1 MELGRRSTRE
11 AKGAGPDSLQAG
23 AAVVTSLVF
32 LALVGVIAAALSI
45 SAKSRLEQAA
55 AIANGA
61 RAYYAAEAGLAATL
75 AGLPAGLR
83 YTGSL
88 LGPDALPDTEDDG
101 TLPYVATLA
110 EFLGRTGAAVDLR
123 VEDDGDEEP
132 ANRRSDANETIV
144 VRAVGWG
151 GGEGRRVLRAF
162 VGRQGQPYDPAAV
175 AVLDAAVQ
183 LGDDFT
189 IDGSDHQLADGC
201 ATSSGGPA
209 RAGIA
214 LADPAAL
221 EALGA
226 LLELSGAERVR
237 GAGGSPSL
245 APMRPVDA
253 RYFSDSAASATL
265 EFPGGAITGTWG
277 EIGSAVGGVVQGD
290 ASVEGLLEG
299 YGALVVTGNL
309 VIDGTL
315 RFVGSLA
322 VGGTLRVSPTGSL
335 DMCGAIICGALAN
348 EGTLVARRSRAAL
361 LLADAELR
369 SARLPR
375 LLAVREE
382 F

>member
-1 MELGRRSTRE
+1 MKLGRRSTRE
-11 AKGAGPDSLQAG
+11 GKRAGPNSSRAG
-23 AAVVTSLVF
+23 AALVTSLVF
-32 LALVGVIAAALSI
+32 LALVGVIAAALSV

-55 AIANGA
+55 AMANGA

-83 YTGSL
+83 YTSSL
-88 LGPDALPDTEDDG
+88 LGSDATAGTEDDG
-101 TLPYVATLA
+101 TLPYVAPLTELLA
-110 EFLGRTGAAVDLR
+110 RTGAAVELR

-132 ANRRSDANETIV
+132 ADQGSDANETIV

-151 GGEGRRVLRAF
+151 GGGGRRVLRAF

-175 AVLDAAVQ
+175 AVSGAAVQ
-183 LGDDFT
+183 LGDNFA
-189 IDGSDHQLADGC
+189 IDGSDYQLADGC

-214 LADPAAL
+214 VADPAAL
-221 EALGA
+221 EALEA
-226 LLELSGAERVR
+226 ILELNGAERVR
-237 GAGGSPSL
+237 GAGGPPSL
-245 APMRPVDA
+245 APMRPVDT
-253 RYFSDSAASATL
+253 RYFSDSAASATV
-265 EFPGGAITGTWG
+265 ESPGGAISGAWG
-277 EIGSAVGGVVQGD
+277 EVGSPVGGAVQGD
-290 ASVEGLLEG
+290 ASVEDLLEG
-299 YGALVVTGNL
+299 YGALVVTGDL

-335 DMCGAIICGALAN
+335 DVCGTIVCGALAN
-348 EGTLVARRSRAAL
+348 EGTLVARRSRGAL
-361 LLADAELR
+361 SLADSQLR
-369 SARLPR
+369 SARLPK

>member
-1 MELGRRSTRE
+1 MKLGRKSTRE
-11 AKGAGPDSLQAG
+11 GEPAGPSSSRAG
-23 AAVVTSLVF
+23 AAVVTSLIF
-32 LALVGVIAAALSI
+32 LALVGVIAAALSV

-55 AIANGA
+55 AMANGA

-83 YTGSL
+83 YTSSL
-88 LGPDALPDTEDDG
+88 LGPDAVPETEDDG
-101 TLPYVATLA
+101 ILSYGAPLS
-110 EFLGRTGAAVDLR
+110 ELLGRTGGAVELR
-123 VEDDGDEEP
+123 AEDDGDEEP
-132 ANRRSDANETIV
+132 GEQGCDANEMIV

-162 VGRQGQPYDPAAV
+162 VGRQAQPYDPAAV
-175 AVLDAAVQ
+175 AVSGPAVE
-183 LGDDFT
+183 LGENFA

-209 RAGIA
+209 RAGLA
-214 LADPAAL
+214 VADPAAL
-221 EALGA
+221 EALAA

-237 GAGGSPSL
+237 GAGGPPSL
-245 APMRPVDA
+245 APMRPIDT
-253 RYFSDSAASATL
+253 RYFGDSAASATL
-265 EFPGGAITGTWG
+265 ESPGGVIKGTWG
-277 EIGSAVGGVVQGD
+277 EVGSPMGGAVQGD

-299 YGALVVTGNL
+299 YGALVVTGDL

-335 DMCGAIICGALAN
+335 DVCGTIVCGALAN
-348 EGTLVARRSRAAL
+348 EGTLVARRSRGAL
-361 LLADAELR
+361 SLADTQLR
-369 SARLPR
+369 SARLPK